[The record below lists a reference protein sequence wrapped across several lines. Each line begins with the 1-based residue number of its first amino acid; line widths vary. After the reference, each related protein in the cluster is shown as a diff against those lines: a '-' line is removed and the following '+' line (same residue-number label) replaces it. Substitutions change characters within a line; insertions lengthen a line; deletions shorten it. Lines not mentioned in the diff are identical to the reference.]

1 MTTPACPAGL
11 HEFTH
16 EIERVDLIAHFEYEG
31 PTTGGDV
38 AELLPARATV
48 SAVYV
53 KGCASN
59 LYDLLA
65 VDVINDLESAAER
78 HMRAEDD
85 LTLEDRAA
93 DRWADRM
100 AA

>member
-1 MTTPACPAGL
+1 MTTPTCPAGL

-16 EIERVDLIAHFEYEG
+16 EIERVNLIAHFEYEG
-31 PTTGGDV
+31 PTTGGDSD
-38 AELLPARATV
+38 ELLGAYATV

-53 KGCASN
+53 EGCTSN

-65 VDVINDLESAAER
+65 VDVINDLEKAAER